1 MKTIV
6 LDVHGMSCH
15 HCVRTVRQTL
25 LEVEGVSSVDVTLH
39 PGRATVLCA
48 DTVVG
53 QDLVKA
59 LEEQTDYTAEVAP
72 DKNHD

>member
-1 MKTIV
+1 V
-6 LDVHGMSCH
+6 
-15 HCVRTVRQTL
+15 
-25 LEVEGVSSVDVTLH
+25 
-39 PGRATVLCA
+39 AA
-48 DTVVG
+48 